1 MSDLKDLNR
10 ALAEIQ
16 LIRGQL
22 ARGAEFRG
30 YGPTTIAATAALAL
44 FAAVGQAHWLTDA
57 ERSIASYL
65 AIWVTTAALSL
76 IIVGVETII
85 RTRRIHSPLAME
97 MIHSAL
103 EQFLPAIVSGLVL
116 TVVLWRCAQQS
127 LWMLP
132 GLWQLIF
139 SMGVFA
145 SCQFLPRITFAVGV
159 WYLGTGLACLM
170 LGRTQ
175 SFSPWAMGVP
185 FGVGQ
190 LLVAGVLRF
199 GYRRDSARG

>member
-1 MSDLKDLNR
+1 VTDLNK
-10 ALAEIQ
+10 ALAEIH

-30 YGPTTIAATAALAL
+30 YGPTTIAITAALAL
-44 FAAVGQAHWLTDA
+44 LAAVAQAHWLADA
-57 ERSIASYL
+57 QRSIASYL

-76 IIVGVETII
+76 TIVGVETMV

-103 EQFLPAIVSGLVL
+103 EQFLPAIVSGLLL

-132 GLWQLIF
+132 GLWQVIF

-159 WYLGTGLACLM
+159 WYLGTGLTCLM
-170 LGRTQ
+170 LGRIP

-190 LLVAGVLRF
+190 LLVAGVLQF
-199 GYRRDSARG
+199 GYRKADEE